1 MIRRRP
7 YHLGMDR
14 SPISEAGVPA
24 VPTGTERAR
33 AFLPTEDF
41 EASKAFY
48 LALGFTM
55 VLEADVAIFAT
66 GESEIILTRFYQK
79 QYAENFMMQL
89 LVDDLDA
96 WWARISSL
104 DLPGRFGVATPKEPA
119 MQPWGLRIAYVVDPC
134 GVLWHFAERPADGR
148 VV

>member
-1 MIRRRP
+1 MG
-7 YHLGMDR
+7 H
-14 SPISEAGVPA
+14 SVPPEIPSSA
-24 VPTGTERAR
+24 VPGGNERIR
-33 AFLPTEDF
+33 AFLPTKDF

-48 LALGFTM
+48 LALGFTL
-55 VLEADVAIFAT
+55 VLDGDVAIFST
-66 GESEIILTRFYQK
+66 GESELILTRFYQQ

-89 LVDDLDA
+89 LVDDLDE

-104 DLPGRFGVATPKEPA
+104 DLPEMFGVPAPREPA
-119 MQPWGLRIAYVVDPC
+119 MQPWGLRIAYVIDPC